1 MRPEEIGSPSAA
13 APLARLLAKP
23 GMRGHAM
30 TKLGPLYDEDMELRR
45 RLGPLGE
52 TAVAR
57 ATLARDLQR
66 SCIFNAHIRIVD

>member
-30 TKLGPLYDEDMELRR
+30 TKIEPHYDKDMNFRR

-66 SCIFNAHIRIVD
+66 SCLFTTHIRIVD